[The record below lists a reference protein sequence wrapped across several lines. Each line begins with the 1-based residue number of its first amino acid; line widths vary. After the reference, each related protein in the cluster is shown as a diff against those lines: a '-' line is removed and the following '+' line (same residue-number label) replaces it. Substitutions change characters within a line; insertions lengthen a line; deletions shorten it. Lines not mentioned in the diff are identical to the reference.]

1 MPDFIRHRTSQLS
14 STIFSS
20 GGPVDMSLAT
30 SITITA
36 FLNSLVWIYTIIL
49 APIGLAILRRQV
61 TFSPGLIFTGIGMLT
76 VTSFSFR
83 NSSNF
88 VLSGSCHTPGGF
100 ARIR

>member
-49 APIGLAILRRQV
+49 AHNW
-61 TFSPGLIFTGIGMLT
+61 TSNSSTPGDLFPGAHLTGIGMLT